1 FVWIECGRRGRVCR
15 SLRGSLRGCLHCSHK
30 AIAIAALGLDDLLCL
45 PTVAHARAH
54 GPNTALQAGIGDRQ
68 TLPDVVT
75 QLLLGD
81 DPLALHD
88 EVAEHL
94 KHLGRQDGGLPR
106 SAECMELCIEDT
118 VCEAV

>member
-1 FVWIECGRRGRVCR
+1 MC
-15 SLRGSLRGCLHCSHK
+15 LRERLHSSHK
-30 AIAIAALGLDDLLCL
+30 AIPIAALGLDDLLRL
-45 PTVAHARAH
+45 PTVAHVRAH
-54 GPNTALQAGIGDRQ
+54 GSNTALQAGIGDCQ
-68 TLPDVVT
+68 TLPDIVT

-81 DPLALHD
+81 DSLALRD
-88 EVAEHL
+88 EVAEYL